1 METRAHY
8 VAVGSFVILMLIG
21 AFVSVIWLVRGQ
33 FQREGVIYDIYF
45 RGSVSGLSEGAPV
58 RYKGVLVGRVLS
70 IRLDPENVERIR
82 VRVEID
88 SGPAIREDAVAEL
101 EAQILSGVAFVQIT
115 GGSNASPVLKARDDK
130 RYPIIS
136 SRASGFEEVVT
147 SAPELLKR
155 ATNVADRLTLALSDE
170 NLAAITQ
177 TLNHV
182 AALTGTVAERGG
194 QIDKIVTDTGAA
206 MTEVRGAA
214 AATKSMLAQFDQ
226 ALNSR
231 DGIADRS
238 ARAIEELNQSAK
250 NLTQLTAHLDTIVQ
264 ENRGA
269 IRDFTQT
276 GFGQA
281 QQLLIDAR
289 ALVVELTRVADQL
302 ERDPARF
309 LFGDR
314 REGYRPR

>member
-8 VAVGSFVILMLIG
+8 VLVG
-21 AFVSVIWLVRGQ
+21 AFVIAVLAAAFVAVIWLVGAQ
-33 FQREGVIYDIYF
+33 VQREGAIYDIYF
-45 RGSVSGLSEGAPV
+45 RGSVSGLNEGAVV
-58 RYKGVLVGRVLS
+58 RYKGVAIGRVVN

-82 VRVEID
+82 VRIEID
-88 SGPAIREDAVAEL
+88 STTPIKEDAVAEL
-101 EAQILSGVAFVQIT
+101 EAQGITGLAFVQIT
-115 GGSNASPVLKARDDK
+115 GGSNASPDLKKRDDK
-130 RYPIIS
+130 RYPIIAS
-136 SRASGFEEVVT
+136 KPSRLEEVVT

-155 ATNVADRLTLALSDE
+155 ATLVADRLTLALSDE

-177 TLNHV
+177 
-182 AALTGTVAERGG
+182 ALANINSFTSTVAGNSS
-194 QIDKIVTDTGAA
+194 QIDKVMADTGAA
-206 MTEVRGAA
+206 MAEMRGAA
-214 AATKSMLAQFDQ
+214 TAAKSLMTEFDR
-226 ALNSR
+226 ALNAN

-238 ARAIEELNQSAK
+238 VRAIQELNQSAK
-250 NLTQLTAHLDTIVQ
+250 NLTTLTTHLDAIVQ

-269 IRDFTQT
+269 LRDFTQS

-281 QQLLIDAR
+281 QQLLTDSR
-289 ALVVELTRVADQL
+289 ALILELTRVADQL

>member
-8 VAVGSFVILMLIG
+8 VAVGSFVILVLVA
-21 AFVSVIWLVRGQ
+21 AFISLIWLVGGQ
-33 FQREGVIYDIYF
+33 VQREGKIYDIYF
-45 RGSVSGLSEGAPV
+45 RGSVSGLSESAAV
-58 RYKGVLVGRVLS
+58 RYKGVAIGRVLN

-88 SGPAIREDAVAEL
+88 SRTPIKEDAVAEL
-101 EAQILSGVAFVQIT
+101 EAQGITGLAFVQIT
-115 GGSNASPVLKARDDK
+115 GGSNASPVIEKRADK
-130 RYPIIS
+130 RYPII
-136 SRASGFEEVVT
+136 ASKPSNLEEVVT

-155 ATNVADRLTLALSDE
+155 ATTVADRLTLALSDE
-170 NLAAITQ
+170 NLAAISQ

-182 AALTGTVAERGG
+182 ASLTGTIAESGDR
-194 QIDKIVTDTGAA
+194 IDKIVADTGTA
-206 MTEVRGAA
+206 MREVQGAA
-214 AATKSMLAQFDQ
+214 AATKSMLTQFDQ

-231 DGIADRS
+231 DGLADRS
-238 ARAIEELNQSAK
+238 ARAIDELNQSAR
-250 NLTQLTAHLDTIVQ
+250 NLTQLTAHLDTVVQ

-269 IRDFTQT
+269 IHDFTQS

-302 ERDPARF
+302 ERDPTRF

>member
-8 VAVGSFVILMLIG
+8 VAVGSFVIVVLI
-21 AFVSVIWLVRGQ
+21 AVFVSVIWLIGGQ
-33 FQREGVIYDIYF
+33 IQREGAIYDIYF
-45 RGSVSGLSEGAPV
+45 RGSVSGLSESAVV
-58 RYKGVLVGRVLS
+58 RYKGVAIGRVLT

-88 SGPAIREDAVAEL
+88 SRTPIKEDAVAEL
-101 EAQILSGVAFVQIT
+101 DAQGITGLAFVQIT
-115 GGSNASPVLKARDDK
+115 GGSNASPVLKVRADK
-130 RYPIIS
+130 RYPIIPS
-136 SRASGFEEVVT
+136 KPSNLEEVVT

-155 ATNVADRLTLALSDE
+155 ATLVADRLTLVLSDE
-170 NLAAITQ
+170 NLAAIGE

-182 AALTGTVAERGG
+182 AAFTGTIAASGG
-194 QIDKIVTDTGAA
+194 QIDKIVSDTGAA
-206 MTEVRGAA
+206 MTQVRDAA

-231 DGIADRS
+231 DGLADRS
-238 ARAIEELNQSAK
+238 AHAIDELNQSAK
-250 NLTQLTAHLDTIVQ
+250 NLTQLTAHLDTIVR

-269 IRDFTQT
+269 IRDFTQN

-281 QQLLIDAR
+281 QQLLTDSR
-289 ALVVELTRVADQL
+289 SLVVELTRVADQL

>member
-8 VAVGSFVILMLIG
+8 ALVG
-21 AFVSVIWLVRGQ
+21 AFVIAVLVAVFIAVIWLVGAQ
-33 FQREGVIYDIYF
+33 VQREGAIYDIYF
-45 RGSVSGLSEGAPV
+45 RGSVSGLNEGAVV
-58 RYKGVLVGRVLS
+58 RYKGVAIGRVLN

-88 SGPAIREDAVAEL
+88 SATPIKEDAVAEL
-101 EAQILSGVAFVQIT
+101 EAQGITGLAFVQIT
-115 GGSNASPVLKARDDK
+115 GGSNASPDLKKREDK
-130 RYPIIS
+130 RYPIIAS
-136 SRASGFEEVVT
+136 KPSRLEEVVT

-155 ATNVADRLTLALSDE
+155 ATLVADRLALVLSDD
-170 NLAAITQ
+170 NLAAISQ
-177 TLNHV
+177 
-182 AALTGTVAERGG
+182 ALAHINSFTGTIAGNG
-194 QIDKIVTDTGAA
+194 NQIDRIVADTGSA
-206 MTEVRGAA
+206 MADIRGAA
-214 AATKSMLAQFDQ
+214 TAAKSLMTDFDRT
-226 ALNSR
+226 LNAN

-238 ARAIEELNQSAK
+238 TRAIQELNQSAK
-250 NLTQLTAHLDTIVQ
+250 NLTTLTAHLDAIVQ

-269 IRDFTQT
+269 LREFAQT

-281 QQLLIDAR
+281 QQLLTDSR
-289 ALVVELTRVADQL
+289 ALILELTRVADQL

>member
-8 VAVGSFVILMLIG
+8 ILVG
-21 AFVSVIWLVRGQ
+21 AFVIAVLAAAFISVIWLVGAQ
-33 FQREGVIYDIYF
+33 FQREGAIYDIYF
-45 RGSVSGLSEGAPV
+45 RGSVSGLNDGAVV
-58 RYKGVLVGRVLS
+58 RYKGVAIGRVLN

-82 VRVEID
+82 VRIEID
-88 SGPAIREDAVAEL
+88 SATPIKEDAVAEL
-101 EAQILSGVAFVQIT
+101 EAQGITGLAFVQIT
-115 GGSNASPVLKARDDK
+115 GGSNAAADLQKRDDK
-130 RYPIIS
+130 RYPIIPS
-136 SRASGFEEVVT
+136 KPSRLEEVVT

-155 ATNVADRLTLALSDE
+155 ATLVADRLTLVLSDE

-177 TLNHV
+177 ALGHIN
-182 AALTGTVAERGG
+182 ALTGTIADNRSQFDKLMVDAGG
-194 QIDKIVTDTGAA
+194 A
-206 MTEVRGAA
+206 MVEVRGAA
-214 AATKSMLAQFDQ
+214 TAAKSMLTEFDQ
-226 ALNSR
+226 ALNAR

-238 ARAIEELNQSAK
+238 GRAIQELNQSAK
-250 NLTQLTAHLDTIVQ
+250 NLTALTGHLDSIVQ

-269 IRDFTQT
+269 LRDFTQT

-281 QQLLIDAR
+281 QQLLTDSR
-289 ALVVELTRVADQL
+289 ALILELTRVADQL

>member
-8 VAVGSFVILMLIG
+8 VLVGGFVIAVLVAVFI
-21 AFVSVIWLVRGQ
+21 AVIWLVGAQ
-33 FQREGVIYDIYF
+33 VQREGAIYDIYF
-45 RGSVSGLSEGAPV
+45 RGSVSGLNEGAVV
-58 RYKGVLVGRVLS
+58 RYKGVAIGRVLN

-88 SGPAIREDAVAEL
+88 SATPIKEDAVAEL
-101 EAQILSGVAFVQIT
+101 EAQGITGLAFVQIT
-115 GGSNASPVLKARDDK
+115 GGSNASPDLQKREDK
-130 RYPIIS
+130 RYPIIAS
-136 SRASGFEEVVT
+136 KPSRLEEVVT

-155 ATNVADRLTLALSDE
+155 ATQVADRLSLALSDE
-170 NLAAITQ
+170 NLAALSQ
-177 TLNHV
+177 
-182 AALTGTVAERGG
+182 ALAHINSFTGTIAATGSGIDRIVA
-194 QIDKIVTDTGAA
+194 DTGSA
-206 MTEVRGAA
+206 MAEMHD
-214 AATKSMLAQFDQ
+214 AATAAKSLMTDFDRS
-226 ALNSR
+226 LNAN

-238 ARAIEELNQSAK
+238 TRAIQELNQSAK
-250 NLTQLTAHLDTIVQ
+250 NLTALTAHLDAIVQ

-269 IRDFTQT
+269 LREFAQS

-281 QQLLIDAR
+281 QQLLTDSR
-289 ALVVELTRVADQL
+289 ALILELTRVADQL

>member
-8 VAVGSFVILMLIG
+8 ALVG
-21 AFVSVIWLVRGQ
+21 AFVIAVLVAVFIAVIWLVGAQ
-33 FQREGVIYDIYF
+33 VQREGAIYDIYF
-45 RGSVSGLSEGAPV
+45 RGSVSGLNEGAVV
-58 RYKGVLVGRVLS
+58 RYKGVAIGRVLN

-88 SGPAIREDAVAEL
+88 SATPIKEDAVAEL
-101 EAQILSGVAFVQIT
+101 EAQGITGLAFVQIT
-115 GGSNASPVLKARDDK
+115 GGSNASPDLKKREDK
-130 RYPIIS
+130 RYPIIAS
-136 SRASGFEEVVT
+136 KPSRLEEVVT

-155 ATNVADRLTLALSDE
+155 ATLVADRLALVLSDD
-170 NLAAITQ
+170 NLAAISQ
-177 TLNHV
+177 
-182 AALTGTVAERGG
+182 ALAHINSFTGTIAGNG
-194 QIDKIVTDTGAA
+194 NQIDRIVADTGSA
-206 MTEVRGAA
+206 MADIRGAA
-214 AATKSMLAQFDQ
+214 TAAKSLMTDFDRT
-226 ALNSR
+226 LNAN

-238 ARAIEELNQSAK
+238 TRAIQELNQSAK
-250 NLTQLTAHLDTIVQ
+250 NLTALTTHLDAIVQ

-269 IRDFTQT
+269 LREFAQT

-281 QQLLIDAR
+281 QQLLTDSR
-289 ALVVELTRVADQL
+289 ALILELTRVADQL